1 MAEVKEASWKVE
13 WVIGLKSERVVTT
26 HTRGASHGCQSHG
39 VPVTRGASHT
49 RRFRPRSQTF
59 DLFDG
64 KHQPGYK
71 IEIRTPLMS
80 RHHPHHAQG
89 VTQSEYFLPLSINST
104 RQEHTVTC

>member
-26 HTRGASHGCQSHG
+26 RTQGANQ
-39 VPVTRGASHT
+39 T
-49 RRFRPRSQTF
+49 RRFRPRSRTF

-71 IEIRTPLMS
+71 IEIRTPRFPGTIPITL
-80 RHHPHHAQG
+80 R
-89 VTQSEYFLPLSINST
+89 V
-104 RQEHTVTC
+104 